1 VILSSLKEF
10 GDRSDLRVKNIATA
24 TITGRIAENNQI
36 DLQGRNNKNP
46 TKNIG
51 IKDSPNE

>member
-24 TITGRIAENNQI
+24 TITGRTAENNQI

>member
-1 VILSSLKEF
+1 M
-10 GDRSDLRVKNIATA
+10 A
-24 TITGRIAENNQI
+24 TITGKTAENNQI

-46 TKNIG
+46 TKNTG